1 LPSPYFK
8 TNNPGCRKGDQRV
21 GTTKP
26 IPMAN
31 ITNNRLSITMTAAQI
46 TAVKTAVQTIQTN
59 MPFLVGLTVEE
70 RMRLPKIN
78 VANKAFTEDAINS
91 MVNNPSLLP
100 AYFNVAEMQK
110 DMTLFAQLDELN
122 TLVNQL
128 GERISDTQ
136 LLAGSEAYV
145 SALAAYRNF
154 EAAANA
160 GVAGA
165 DTIYDLLKSRFC
177 ESRRCCNG
185 NNNSINGFTY
195 PQTST

>member
-1 LPSPYFK
+1 MPSPYLQ
-8 TNNPGCRKGDQRV
+8 TNNPGCRKGDLRV

-59 MPFLVGLTVEE
+59 MPFLLGLTNEE
-70 RMRLPKIN
+70 RMALPKIN

-100 AYFNVAEMQK
+100 AYFNVAEIQK
-110 DMTLFAQLDELN
+110 DVTLFAQLDELN

-128 GERISDTQ
+128 GERINDTQ

-154 EAAANA
+154 EAAASA
-160 GVAGA
+160 GVSGA
-165 DTIYDLLKSRFC
+165 DTIYDLLKSRFANQGGTAT
-177 ESRRCCNG
+177 E
-185 NNNSINGFTY
+185 TTT
-195 PQTST
+195 P

>member
-1 LPSPYFK
+1 
-8 TNNPGCRKGDQRV
+8 
-21 GTTKP
+21 
-26 IPMAN
+26 
-31 ITNNRLSITMTAAQI
+31 
-46 TAVKTAVQTIQTN
+46 
-59 MPFLVGLTVEE
+59 
-70 RMRLPKIN
+70 LPKIN
-78 VANKAFTEDAINS
+78 VSNKAFTEDAINS

-110 DMTLFAQLDELN
+110 DMTLFAQLDEIY
-122 TLVNQL
+122 TIVNQL
-128 GERISDTQ
+128 AERISDTQ

-177 ESRRCCNG
+177 ESRRY
-185 NNNSINGFTY
+185 NNRNNHTINGFTY
-195 PQTST
+195 PKHKPRVGKR

>member
-1 LPSPYFK
+1 
-8 TNNPGCRKGDQRV
+8 
-21 GTTKP
+21 
-26 IPMAN
+26 MAN

-46 TAVKTAVQTIQTN
+46 TAVKTAIQTIQTN
-59 MPFLVGLTVEE
+59 MPFLLGLTVEE
-70 RMRLPKIN
+70 RTSLPKIN
-78 VANKAFTEDAINS
+78 VSNKAFTEDAINS
-91 MVNNPSLLP
+91 MVNNPGLLP

-110 DMTLFAQLDELN
+110 DMTLFVQLDELF

-128 GERISDTQ
+128 SERISDTQ

-165 DTIYDLLKSRFC
+165 DTIYDLLKSRFA
-177 ESRRCCNG
+177 NQG
-185 NNNSINGFTY
+185 GTTTATTT
-195 PQTST
+195 P